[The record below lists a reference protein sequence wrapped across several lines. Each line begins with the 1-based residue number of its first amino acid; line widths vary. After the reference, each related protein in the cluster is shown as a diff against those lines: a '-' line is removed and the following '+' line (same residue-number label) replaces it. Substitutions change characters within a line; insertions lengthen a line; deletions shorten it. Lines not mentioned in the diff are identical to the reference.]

1 MNTLIKV
8 LTNSVLV
15 IVLLGIIAIPIG
27 SMAIIRLDE
36 KASVLSAQDVRT
48 DENQIPDYTQ
58 REVPKDVEDFII
70 KMEKEFYQSSESAPA
85 QE

>member
-1 MNTLIKV
+1 MSTLIKV

-15 IVLLGIIAIPIG
+15 IVLLGIMAIPIG